1 MNKDSIKSSD
11 MVTDDDATE
20 SSISGSGGKA
30 WCNWRRTRPLNLDEH
45 DNSSWKLRAVM
56 QITLA
61 KNLIKSILYLCKV
74 RKMSVMDRDL
84 LSLLVM
90 CT

>member
-1 MNKDSIKSSD
+1 